1 MEKGEKLRIMERFY
15 TLQGEGCHSGKAA
28 YFIRTAGCPVR
39 CSWCDVK
46 ESWDAKSHPEI
57 SAIDIVDQIPA
68 VVKTV
73 IITGGEPLIW
83 NMNCLTSLLHQKGLK
98 VHLETSAAVP
108 LTGQWD
114 WICVSPKKAK
124 EPLDEVLCIA
134 DELKVVIC
142 CAEDFFWAEKH
153 ARKTKK
159 SCALLLQPEWDKRD
173 TIMPMIIQYV
183 MEHPQWRA
191 SLQTHKYMNIP

>member
-1 MEKGEKLRIMERFY
+1 MTEKIRLMERFY
-15 TLQGEGCHSGKAA
+15 TLQGEGCHSGRAA

-39 CSWCDVK
+39 CPWCDVK
-46 ESWDAKSHPEI
+46 DSWNAVSHQEFSVNEIVNNIPE
-57 SAIDIVDQIPA
+57 

-83 NMNCLTSLLHQKGLK
+83 DMDLLTSLLHQKGLK
-98 VHLETSAAVP
+98 VHLETSGAVA
-108 LTGQWD
+108 LSGKWD
-114 WICVSPKKAK
+114 WICVSPKRAK
-124 EPLDEVLCIA
+124 EPLDEMIATA

-142 CAEDFFWAEKH
+142 GEEDFIWAEKH
-153 ARKTKK
+153 AKKTKNT
-159 SCALLLQPEWDKRD
+159 CALLLQPEWDNRE
-173 TIMPMIIQYV
+173 TVMPMITKYV